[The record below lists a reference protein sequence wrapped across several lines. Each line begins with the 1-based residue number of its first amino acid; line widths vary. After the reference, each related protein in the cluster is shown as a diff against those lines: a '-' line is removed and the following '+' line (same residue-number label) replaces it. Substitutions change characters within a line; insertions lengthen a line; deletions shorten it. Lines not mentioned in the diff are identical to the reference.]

1 MENVYN
7 QLIKILP
14 KEKVYLNEPMNKH
27 TTFKVGGKADIF
39 VIANTEEE
47 IKHVLEIAKNNNTKV
62 FVLGNGSNLLVLDGG
77 IRGIVLK
84 IDIKTINV
92 TDEYIEAGTGVLLSK
107 LSYIATQNSLSG
119 LEFASRYTWNFR
131 WGNKDECRSI
141 WE

>member
-1 MENVYN
+1 MESVYN

-27 TTFKVGGKADIF
+27 TTFRVGGMADIF

-84 IDIKTINV
+84 IDIKTFNV
-92 TDEYIEAGTGVLLSK
+92 TDEYIEAGAGVLLSK

-141 WE
+141 WK

>member
-14 KEKVYLNEPMNKH
+14 KEKVLQNEPMSKH
-27 TTFKVGGKADIF
+27 TTFRVGGKADIF
-39 VIANTEEE
+39 VTVDTIEE
-47 IKHVLEIAKNNNTKV
+47 IKNVLEIVKNSSAPL

-84 IDIKTINV
+84 IDIKTIDIDN
-92 TDEYIEAGTGVLLSK
+92 EYIEAGSGVLLSK
-107 LSYIATQNSLSG
+107 LSYTATQNSLTG

-131 WGNKDECRSI
+131 WSNKNECRSI
-141 WE
+141 WK